1 MPRRD
6 GTGPMGTGAMTG
18 RGAGFCNAAKV
29 VGVMGGLGLGWRL
42 GCRGGR
48 GLGFRNNINSEDR
61 KNTLNEQKNF
71 LENSLNLIKEEL
83 EELEK

>member
-18 RGAGFCNAAKV
+18 RGAGFCNAAKA

-42 GCRGGR
+42 GCRGAR
-48 GLGFRNNINSEDR
+48 GLGFKNSINSEDK
-61 KNTLNEQKNF
+61 KNTLIEQKKI